1 MSKNERMVGISRR
14 TLVKSTAIGSLALAA
29 GGFSLPF
36 TLRSAAAAVQ
46 QAREKVVWG
55 ACSVN
60 CGSRC
65 ALRLHV
71 KDNEVTWVE
80 TDNTGSDEYGNHQV
94 RACLR
99 GRSIRRRINHPDR
112 LNYPMKRVGKRGEG
126 KFERISWDE
135 ALDTIASSLKKTV
148 EQYGNEAVYIQYSSG
163 IVGGNMTR
171 SSPSASAVKRLMNC
185 YGGSLNQYGSY
196 STAQIS
202 CAMPYTYGSNDGNST
217 TDIENSKLVVMFG
230 NNPAETRMSG
240 GGITYLLEKAR
251 EKSNAKMI
259 VIDPRYTDTAAGR
272 EDKWLPIRPGTDA
285 ALVAGIAW
293 VLINE
298 NLVDQPFL
306 DKYCVGYDEKTLPAD
321 APKNGHYKAYILG
334 EGDDKTA
341 KTPQWASQIT
351 GIPEDRIIKLAREI
365 GTAKPAYICQGW
377 GPQRQANGELTARA
391 IAMLPILTGNVGI
404 SGGNSGARE
413 STYTITIER
422 LPVLDNPVKTSIS
435 CFSWTDAIDHGPQM
449 TAIRDGVRGKDKLDV
464 PIKFIWNY
472 AGNTLV
478 NQHSDINKTHEIL
491 QDESK
496 CEMIVVI
503 ENFMTSSAK
512 YADILLPDLMTV
524 EQEDIIPNDYAGNMG
539 YLIFLQPVT
548 SEKFERKPI
557 YWILSEVAKRLGPDV
572 YQKFT
577 EGRTQEQWLQHLY
590 AKMLAKDPALPSYDE
605 LKKMGIYKR
614 KDPNGH
620 FVAYKAFRDDP
631 EANPLKTPS
640 GKIEIYSSRLAEIA
654 RTWELEKDEVISPLP
669 VYASTFEGWNSPER
683 RTFPLQLFGFHYKS
697 RTHSTYGNIDLLK
710 AACRQE
716 VWINPIDAQ
725 KRGIANGDMVRV
737 FNHRG
742 EVRLPAKVTP
752 RILPG
757 VSAMGQGAWHEAN
770 MSGDKIDHGGCVN
783 TLTSRAIAMLSVLT
797 GNVGINGGNS
807 GVREGSWD
815 LGVEWFPML
824 ENPVKTQI
832 SVFTWTDAIDHGTEM
847 TATRDGV
854 RGKEKLD
861 VPIKFL
867 WCYASN
873 TLINQHG
880 DINHTHE
887 VLQDDSKCEMIVGID
902 HFMTASAKYCDILLP
917 DLMPTEQEDL
927 ISHESAGNM
936 GYVILAQPATSA
948 KFERK
953 PIYWMLSEVAKRLG
967 PDVYQTFT
975 EGRSQHEWIKYLHA
989 KTKER
994 NPEMPDYEEMKTT
1007 GIFKKKC
1014 PEEHYVAFRAF
1025 REDPQANPLKTPSG
1039 KIEIYSER
1047 LAKIADTWELKK
1059 DEIIHPLP
1067 AYTPGFDGWDDPL
1080 RKTYPLQL
1088 TGFHY
1093 KARTHS
1099 SYGNIDVLQQAC
1111 PQEVWINPIDAQ
1123 ARGIRHG
1130 DTVRVFNNNGEMLIA
1145 AKVTPRILPGVTAI
1159 GQGAWLKADMF
1170 GDRVD
1175 HGGSINIL
1183 TSHRPSPLAKGNPSH
1198 SNLVQIEKV

>member
-36 TLRSAAAAVQ
+36 TLRNAAASVQ
-46 QAREKVVWG
+46 RAREKVVWG

-251 EKSNAKMI
+251 EKSNAKM
-259 VIDPRYTDTAAGR
+259 
-272 EDKWLPIRPGTDA
+272 
-285 ALVAGIAW
+285 
-293 VLINE
+293 
-298 NLVDQPFL
+298 
-306 DKYCVGYDEKTLPAD
+306 
-321 APKNGHYKAYILG
+321 
-334 EGDDKTA
+334 
-341 KTPQWASQIT
+341 
-351 GIPEDRIIKLAREI
+351 
-365 GTAKPAYICQGW
+365 
-377 GPQRQANGELTARA
+377 
-391 IAMLPILTGNVGI
+391 
-404 SGGNSGARE
+404 
-413 STYTITIER
+413 
-422 LPVLDNPVKTSIS
+422 
-435 CFSWTDAIDHGPQM
+435 
-449 TAIRDGVRGKDKLDV
+449 
-464 PIKFIWNY
+464 
-472 AGNTLV
+472 
-478 NQHSDINKTHEIL
+478 
-491 QDESK
+491 
-496 CEMIVVI
+496 
-503 ENFMTSSAK
+503 
-512 YADILLPDLMTV
+512 
-524 EQEDIIPNDYAGNMG
+524 
-539 YLIFLQPVT
+539 
-548 SEKFERKPI
+548 
-557 YWILSEVAKRLGPDV
+557 
-572 YQKFT
+572 
-577 EGRTQEQWLQHLY
+577 
-590 AKMLAKDPALPSYDE
+590 LAKDPALPSYDE

-669 VYASTFEGWNSPER
+669 VYTSTFEGWDSPER

-783 TLTSRAIAMLSVLT
+783 TLT
-797 GNVGINGGNS
+797 
-807 GVREGSWD
+807 
-815 LGVEWFPML
+815 
-824 ENPVKTQI
+824 
-832 SVFTWTDAIDHGTEM
+832 
-847 TATRDGV
+847 
-854 RGKEKLD
+854 
-861 VPIKFL
+861 
-867 WCYASN
+867 
-873 TLINQHG
+873 TL
-880 DINHTHE
+880 
-887 VLQDDSKCEMIVGID
+887 
-902 HFMTASAKYCDILLP
+902 
-917 DLMPTEQEDL
+917 
-927 ISHESAGNM
+927 
-936 GYVILAQPATSA
+936 
-948 KFERK
+948 
-953 PIYWMLSEVAKRLG
+953 
-967 PDVYQTFT
+967 
-975 EGRSQHEWIKYLHA
+975 
-989 KTKER
+989 
-994 NPEMPDYEEMKTT
+994 
-1007 GIFKKKC
+1007 
-1014 PEEHYVAFRAF
+1014 
-1025 REDPQANPLKTPSG
+1025 
-1039 KIEIYSER
+1039 
-1047 LAKIADTWELKK
+1047 
-1059 DEIIHPLP
+1059 
-1067 AYTPGFDGWDDPL
+1067 
-1080 RKTYPLQL
+1080 
-1088 TGFHY
+1088 
-1093 KARTHS
+1093 
-1099 SYGNIDVLQQAC
+1099 
-1111 PQEVWINPIDAQ
+1111 
-1123 ARGIRHG
+1123 
-1130 DTVRVFNNNGEMLIA
+1130 
-1145 AKVTPRILPGVTAI
+1145 
-1159 GQGAWLKADMF
+1159 
-1170 GDRVD
+1170 
-1175 HGGSINIL
+1175 
-1183 TSHRPSPLAKGNPSH
+1183 RPSPLAKGNPQH
-1198 SNLVQIEKV
+1198 TNLVEIEKI

>member
-1 MSKNERMVGISRR
+1 MSKNDRMVGISRR

-36 TLRSAAAAVQ
+36 TLRSAAATVQ
-46 QAREKVVWG
+46 QASEKVIWG

-135 ALDTIASSLKKTV
+135 ALDTIASSLK
-148 EQYGNEAVYIQYSSG
+148 
-163 IVGGNMTR
+163 
-171 SSPSASAVKRLMNC
+171 
-185 YGGSLNQYGSY
+185 
-196 STAQIS
+196 
-202 CAMPYTYGSNDGNST
+202 
-217 TDIENSKLVVMFG
+217 
-230 NNPAETRMSG
+230 
-240 GGITYLLEKAR
+240 
-251 EKSNAKMI
+251 
-259 VIDPRYTDTAAGR
+259 
-272 EDKWLPIRPGTDA
+272 
-285 ALVAGIAW
+285 
-293 VLINE
+293 
-298 NLVDQPFL
+298 
-306 DKYCVGYDEKTLPAD
+306 
-321 APKNGHYKAYILG
+321 ILG
-334 EGDDKTA
+334 EGDDNTA

-351 GIPEDRIIKLAREI
+351 GIPVDRIIKLAREI

-783 TLTSRAIAMLSVLT
+783 TLT
-797 GNVGINGGNS
+797 
-807 GVREGSWD
+807 
-815 LGVEWFPML
+815 
-824 ENPVKTQI
+824 
-832 SVFTWTDAIDHGTEM
+832 
-847 TATRDGV
+847 
-854 RGKEKLD
+854 
-861 VPIKFL
+861 
-867 WCYASN
+867 
-873 TLINQHG
+873 TL
-880 DINHTHE
+880 
-887 VLQDDSKCEMIVGID
+887 
-902 HFMTASAKYCDILLP
+902 
-917 DLMPTEQEDL
+917 
-927 ISHESAGNM
+927 
-936 GYVILAQPATSA
+936 
-948 KFERK
+948 
-953 PIYWMLSEVAKRLG
+953 
-967 PDVYQTFT
+967 
-975 EGRSQHEWIKYLHA
+975 
-989 KTKER
+989 
-994 NPEMPDYEEMKTT
+994 
-1007 GIFKKKC
+1007 
-1014 PEEHYVAFRAF
+1014 
-1025 REDPQANPLKTPSG
+1025 
-1039 KIEIYSER
+1039 
-1047 LAKIADTWELKK
+1047 
-1059 DEIIHPLP
+1059 
-1067 AYTPGFDGWDDPL
+1067 
-1080 RKTYPLQL
+1080 
-1088 TGFHY
+1088 
-1093 KARTHS
+1093 
-1099 SYGNIDVLQQAC
+1099 
-1111 PQEVWINPIDAQ
+1111 
-1123 ARGIRHG
+1123 
-1130 DTVRVFNNNGEMLIA
+1130 
-1145 AKVTPRILPGVTAI
+1145 
-1159 GQGAWLKADMF
+1159 
-1170 GDRVD
+1170 
-1175 HGGSINIL
+1175 
-1183 TSHRPSPLAKGNPSH
+1183 RPSPLAKGNPQH
-1198 SNLVQIEKV
+1198 TNLVEIEKI